1 MAFPEDDNILQSAH
15 QENGANDAAE
25 TVACDILP
33 MRDQRAVVFHL
44 LYVFD
49 AFEYDVSLDT
59 VTDGFFTYFNCII
72 TPTSVVYQKTRAI
85 VEERATLDEAIKPLL
100 HNWRFERLS
109 VSTKLVLRL
118 ALWELMHTDL
128 AVSVVINE
136 ALELS
141 KCFAEED
148 AHKFINGVLDEW
160 VKIHKPA
167 AHDASTQTTDTPQ
180 I

>member
-1 MAFPEDDNILQSAH
+1 MAFPEDHNIEQSEH
-15 QENGANDAAE
+15 QENEAYDD
-25 TVACDILP
+25 TIVMACDNLP

-44 LYVFD
+44 LYAMD
-49 AFEYDVSLDT
+49 AFDYDIAFDSVVDDFAT
-59 VTDGFFTYFNCII
+59 HFNCAVSH
-72 TPTSVVYQKTRAI
+72 TSVVYQKTHAI
-85 VEERATLDEAIKPLL
+85 IEDRLQLDEAIKPLL

-109 VSTKLVLRL
+109 VSTKLVLRI
-118 ALWELMHTDL
+118 ALWELKYTDL

-160 VKIHKPA
+160 VKIHKPKA
-167 AHDASTQTTDTPQ
+167 VAELQTTDTTGLS
-180 I
+180 

>member
-1 MAFPEDDNILQSAH
+1 MECAMAFPEDDISIQAEP
-15 QENGANDAAE
+15 QENEVYNDVV
-25 TVACDILP
+25 VACDTLP
-33 MRDQRAVVFHL
+33 LRDQRAVIFHL
-44 LYVFD
+44 LYAIDAFDYDMAFD
-49 AFEYDVSLDT
+49 AIVDDFVAQ
-59 VTDGFFTYFNCII
+59 FKCII
-72 TPTSVVYQKTRAI
+72 ECTSVVYQKTHAI
-85 VEERATLDEAIKPLL
+85 IEERQELDEAIKPLL

-109 VSTKLVLRL
+109 VSTKLVLRI

-160 VKIHKPA
+160 VKINRPKRVEPI
-167 AHDASTQTTDTPQ
+167 ASDSV
-180 I
+180 

>member
-1 MAFPEDDNILQSAH
+1 MECAMAFPEDDILIQAEP
-15 QENGANDAAE
+15 QENEAYDDVV
-25 TVACDILP
+25 VACDVLP
-33 MRDQRAVVFHL
+33 IRDQRAVIFHL
-44 LYVFD
+44 LYAIDAFDYDMAFD
-49 AFEYDVSLDT
+49 AIVDDFVAQ
-59 VTDGFFTYFNCII
+59 FKCII
-72 TPTSVVYQKTRAI
+72 VHSSVVYQKTQAI
-85 VEERATLDEAIKPLL
+85 VEERHALDEAIKPLL

-109 VSTKLVLRL
+109 VSTKLVLRI

-160 VKIHKPA
+160 VKVNRPKPVE
-167 AHDASTQTTDTPQ
+167 HIVNDPV
-180 I
+180 